1 MSFGYSVGDVIAG
14 ANLTYRLIRIMADTK
29 GGSVEY
35 LEAMSE
41 LSGMQQ
47 AFLQIGQ
54 IRSHEMLPPATVN
67 AASHIVLGSMDII
80 AKFLER
86 SKHYQ
91 RQLENPRAS
100 TFQGSWYKVGWS
112 LYKSHELRALRDA
125 LHSRLTSIQV
135 LLSAASYC
143 TPLPTT
149 LAQYRVTDQK
159 LDTRSTSEQS
169 SVIPSPSESGSSDS
183 VVAYTAATNSKGA
196 YSSLSTPAQNDATIP
211 TTEGGAMR
219 QFISFKDAVGRKF
232 RFPFHKCK
240 KWVDMADL
248 IKQAFLHVDVL
259 GPHVMEGHYDVIG
272 EDGTSIL
279 PSIWEDIVEPE
290 LSVFMTLWPIDNLQP
305 PVPSPKLPLPPQ
317 ARPPQFYPPQPY
329 PTIHPP
335 PSHPTAY
342 PPLPHPTTHLI
353 APEERPIP
361 GGEGETRAGSRE
373 PRQNRHRP
381 DEARNFRDSSP
392 VESVTPQEEFTR
404 RLRELNPITKPGA
417 IGIIKD
423 MESCSKITQVQSR
436 KAIKV
441 INKMSRRVFKDDIC
455 AFQAEW
461 SSRQADSESSLSED
475 SSHRKSW
482 ELTSVRDVIR
492 NRAAEGHSQVSTAD
506 GDNGTDS
513 DSEDWEDY
521 TDDEENILENKRN
534 T

>member
-41 LSGMQQ
+41 LSAMQQ
-47 AFLQIGQ
+47 AFLQISQ

-135 LLSAASYC
+135 LLSAASFC

-149 LAQYRVTDQK
+149 LAQYQVTDQK
-159 LDTRSTSEQS
+159 TPSHSEQFP
-169 SVIPSPSESGSSDS
+169 VTPLPSESGTSASRD
-183 VVAYTAATNSKGA
+183 AYTAATNSKGLN
-196 YSSLSTPAQNDATIP
+196 SSLPTPAQVDATIP

-290 LSVFMTLWPIDNLQP
+290 LSVFMTMWPMDNQP
-305 PVPSPKLPLPPQ
+305 PVPGPKLPLPPQ
-317 ARPPQFYPPQPY
+317 SHPPQPY
-329 PTIHPP
+329 PTTHPP

-381 DEARNFRDSSP
+381 DEARNFRDFSP
-392 VESVTPQEEFTR
+392 VESITPQEEFSR
-404 RLRELNPITKPGA
+404 RLRELNPVTKPGA
-417 IGIIKD
+417 IEIIKD
-423 MESCSKITQVQSR
+423 MESCSNITQVQSR

-441 INKMSRRVFKDDIC
+441 INKMSRRVFEDDIR

-461 SSRQADSESSLSED
+461 SSRQTDSESSLSQD

-492 NRAAEGHSQVSTAD
+492 NRAGEGHSQLSTAD
-506 GDNGTDS
+506 EDNGTDC
-513 DSEDWEDY
+513 DPGDWEDY
-521 TDDEENILENKRN
+521 TDDEENILETNATLKRQEL
-534 T
+534 TF